1 MPAKRQVLGDFYY
14 REAKKRGFR
23 SRSALKLLELARRF
37 QIFREGDCVLDLG
50 AAPGG
55 WLQVARDFVGPAGR
69 VIGVDLSEIEP
80 LPFDNVYLVKG
91 DVFDPSVNRKIMEI
105 AGGPVDVVLSDLAP
119 KFSGIHDLDHARQV
133 ELARAALKL
142 AGTMIR
148 PGGRMVLKLIMGSE
162 FDKFLGEVRRMFQ
175 SVRLYKPKASRESSS
190 EIYLV
195 CKGLRCLSNQKP

>member
-1 MPAKRQVLGDFYY
+1 
-14 REAKKRGFR
+14 
-23 SRSALKLLELARRF
+23 
-37 QIFREGDCVLDLG
+37 
-50 AAPGG
+50 
-55 WLQVARDFVGPAGR
+55 
-69 VIGVDLSEIEP
+69 
-80 LPFDNVYLVKG
+80 
-91 DVFDPSVNRKIMEI
+91 VNRKIMEI

-119 KFSGIHDLDHARQV
+119 KFSGIHDLDHARQI

>member
-1 MPAKRQVLGDFYY
+1 
-14 REAKKRGFR
+14 
-23 SRSALKLLELARRF
+23 
-37 QIFREGDCVLDLG
+37 
-50 AAPGG
+50 
-55 WLQVARDFVGPAGR
+55 
-69 VIGVDLSEIEP
+69 VDLSEIEP

-119 KFSGIHDLDHARQV
+119 KFSGIHDLDHARQI